1 MKAWI
6 TALTPL
12 VVALLGVVTAYVRGK
27 EADADGSS
35 REGGAHLMAS
45 VIDSQN
51 RILEQLNK
59 LSDKVEQL
67 DKLPD
72 KVDQL
77 ESRMARLEQESKRSR
92 RWV

>member
-6 TALTPL
+6 TAITPL

-51 RILEQLNK
+51 RILEQLDK
-59 LSDKVEQL
+59 LSDKV
-67 DKLPD
+67 DD
-72 KVDQL
+72 L
-77 ESRMARLEQESKRSR
+77 EARMARLEQESKRGR

>member
-27 EADADGSS
+27 EADADGTS

-59 LSDKVEQL
+59 LSDKV
-67 DKLPD
+67 
-72 KVDQL
+72 DQL
-77 ESRMARLEQESKRSR
+77 ESRMARLEQESKRGR

>member
-51 RILEQLNK
+51 RILEQLDK
-59 LSDKVEQL
+59 LSDKV
-67 DKLPD
+67 DD
-72 KVDQL
+72 L
-77 ESRMARLEQESKRSR
+77 ESRMARLEQESKQGR

>member
-27 EADADGSS
+27 EADADGTS

-59 LSDKVEQL
+59 LSDKV
-67 DKLPD
+67 
-72 KVDQL
+72 DQL
-77 ESRMARLEQESKRSR
+77 ESRMARLEQESKQGR

>member
-1 MKAWI
+1 MKAWV
-6 TALTPL
+6 TAITPL

-51 RILEQLNK
+51 RILEQLDK
-59 LSDKVEQL
+59 LS
-67 DKLPD
+67 D

-77 ESRMARLEQESKRSR
+77 ESRMARLEQESKRGR

>member
-1 MKAWI
+1 MKAWV

-27 EADADGSS
+27 EADADGTS

-51 RILEQLNK
+51 RILEQLDK
-59 LSDKVEQL
+59 LSA
-67 DKLPD
+67 
-72 KVDQL
+72 KVDDL
-77 ESRMARLEQESKRSR
+77 EARMARLEQESKRGR

>member
-6 TALTPL
+6 TAITPL

-51 RILEQLNK
+51 RILEQLDK
-59 LSDKVEQL
+59 LSDKV
-67 DKLPD
+67 DD
-72 KVDQL
+72 L
-77 ESRMARLEQESKRSR
+77 ESRMARLEQESKRGR

>member
-1 MKAWI
+1 MKAWV

-51 RILEQLNK
+51 RILEQLDK
-59 LSDKVEQL
+59 LSDKV
-67 DKLPD
+67 DD
-72 KVDQL
+72 L
-77 ESRMARLEQESKRSR
+77 EARMARLEQESKRGR

>member
-6 TALTPL
+6 TAITPL

-27 EADADGSS
+27 ETDADGPS

-51 RILEQLNK
+51 RILEQLDK
-59 LSDKVEQL
+59 LSDKV
-67 DKLPD
+67 DD
-72 KVDQL
+72 L
-77 ESRMARLEQESKRSR
+77 EARMAKLEEESKRGR